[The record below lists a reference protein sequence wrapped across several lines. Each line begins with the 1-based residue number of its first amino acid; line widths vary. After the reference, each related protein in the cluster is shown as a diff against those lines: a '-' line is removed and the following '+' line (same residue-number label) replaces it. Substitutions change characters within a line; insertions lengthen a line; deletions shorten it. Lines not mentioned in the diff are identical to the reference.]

1 MNTLHLVT
9 EYLRTLQEQGT
20 AYVQVDDEARGILRR
35 WMLAAKANRRAA
47 RPGEEAPAPAAA
59 PADAAPRP
67 DKATEAPGKPG
78 PLLSLLEERST
89 KATDDAKGEEELIPF
104 FRPPGDTP
112 EQRWQSFEAML
123 PSWRPIQTLGTLR
136 RTPVPGC
143 GNRNADIMFV
153 GEYPSY
159 EDEATATPFR
169 SAAGDKLD
177 AMLRAMGLT
186 REAIYLTL
194 LVKFRPLQQNQ
205 TTQTRPPT
213 AREIAFNLPILE
225 TEINLVR
232 PKVIVAL
239 GVIAAR
245 GILGHADLPLSA
257 FLSRHWS
264 FNDIPVVVAHHPSYL
279 LRTFNLPERRRL
291 WEEML
296 FVMQTAGLPISPTQ
310 RNFFLPKATA

>member
-9 EYLRTLQEQGT
+9 EYLRALQEQGT
-20 AYVQVDDEARGILRR
+20 AYVQVDDEARGILRQ
-35 WMLAAKANRRAA
+35 WMLAAKANRRAP
-47 RPGEEAPAPAAA
+47 RSGEGEDAPTPAPVPPSSRVGEAPAS
-59 PADAAPRP
+59 
-67 DKATEAPGKPG
+67 TESHG
-78 PLLSLLEERST
+78 PLLALLEENE
-89 KATDDAKGEEELIPF
+89 DASSSEDEGELIPF
-104 FRPPGDTP
+104 FRPAGETP
-112 EQRWQSFEAML
+112 EQRWRSFDAML
-123 PSWRPIQTLGTLR
+123 SNWRPIISLGTLHC
-136 RTPVPGC
+136 TPIPGI
-143 GNRNADIMFV
+143 GSRHADIMFV
-153 GEYPSY
+153 GDYPSF
-159 EDEATATPFR
+159 EDEAAGAPLR
-169 SAAGDKLD
+169 SPAGDKLD

-194 LVKFRPLQQNQ
+194 LVKFRPHQQNQ
-205 TTQTRPPT
+205 TTQTRHPT

-239 GVIAAR
+239 GVVAAR
-245 GILGHADLPLSA
+245 GLLGHSDLPLSA

-310 RNFFLPKATA
+310 RNFFLPKEKV

>member
-9 EYLRTLQEQGT
+9 EYLRALQEQGT
-20 AYVQVDDEARGILRR
+20 GYVQVDDEARGILRQ
-35 WMLAAKANRRAA
+35 WMQAAKANRRAA
-47 RPGEEAPAPAAA
+47 RPGEATAAEPPRSSNAPEAPEK
-59 PADAAPRP
+59 R
-67 DKATEAPGKPG
+67 G
-78 PLLSLLEERST
+78 PLLSLLEEGRT
-89 KATDDAKGEEELIPF
+89 EAADDAEGEEELIPF

-123 PSWRPIQTLGTLR
+123 SSWRPILSLGTLR

-159 EDEATATPFR
+159 EDEAAATPFR

-186 REAIYLTL
+186 RAAIYLTL

-245 GILGHADLPLSA
+245 GLLGHSDLPLSS

>member
-47 RPGEEAPAPAAA
+47 RPGEESPTPAAA

-67 DKATEAPGKPG
+67 DKAPEAPGKPG

-89 KATDDAKGEEELIPF
+89 KATDDAEGEEELIPF

-123 PSWRPIQTLGTLR
+123 PSWRPIQSLGTLR

-159 EDEATATPFR
+159 EDEAATTPFR
-169 SAAGDKLD
+169 SSAGDKLD
-177 AMLRAMGLT
+177 ALLRAMGLP
-186 REAIYLTL
+186 RAAIYLTL